1 MWEHLQLRL
10 ADLDVCLLSR
20 VRCGNSWETKGQ
32 KQHTG
37 GFVIEA
43 LVNMANRPTCYPDH
57 QCALN
62 LWKAL
67 AMFENKCIQLYIRG
81 DIGIQWYADIMWS

>member
-1 MWEHLQLRL
+1 MGTFNRQHKQLGV

-20 VRCGNSWETKGQ
+20 VRCGNGGETKGQ

-43 LVNMANRPTCYPDH
+43 LVNMANQPNVMYCNVISY
-57 QCALN
+57 N
-62 LWKAL
+62 V
-67 AMFENKCIQLYIRG
+67 M
-81 DIGIQWYADIMWS
+81 